1 MFNATLNERKS
12 IHCILLQTSTFD
24 PLKSG
29 SLVDRCA
36 LNVVNIFLEPSKMH
50 IIIQNSEYKVICPL
64 NCHSSVGQ
72 RLMFEVKYSG

>member
-1 MFNATLNERKS
+1 MNVYTDYARFKTCNF
-12 IHCILLQTSTFD
+12 LLEF
-24 PLKSG
+24 
-29 SLVDRCA
+29 A